1 MSAVGALTGAVSAGV
16 LRGAEQDTA
25 VAATLL
31 KKATQADKDLVT
43 TLLPTPAPANGS
55 VDVRA

>member
-1 MSAVGALTGAVSAGV
+1 MSGVGALTGAVSAGV

-31 KKATQADKDLVT
+31 KKATQGDKDLVA
-43 TLLPTPAPANGS
+43 TLLPLPAPAAGS
-55 VDVRA
+55 VDIRA